1 MGGDAVK
8 RSMGKKRDGT
18 QFFVDCEEA
27 VCLYGRALEAHLAG
41 RTSENPLGPKIGQL
55 AFRALGW
62 MGRWITPCGTPT
74 LGRGSRE

>member
-8 RSMGKKRDGT
+8 RSMGNKRDCT

-27 VCLYGRALEAHLAG
+27 VCLYGQALEAYLTV
-41 RTSENPLGPKIGQL
+41 RTSDNPLRPKFGLL

-62 MGRWITPCGTPT
+62 MGA
-74 LGRGSRE
+74 GSRRVAPLP